1 MSTSCSNTFPSMVT
15 EPNCVS
21 SILGSMLP
29 SPPSPPRGGMY
40 LHSACD
46 AQRGARAAELCGH
59 PGRGPRPAPDGAV
72 PTYTLQASGRT
83 APTGRSGGRGDADG
97 DQDYWC
103 SGVKILLLLQHP
115 HPAGAAGATPPA
127 HYWSAVGAAAVV
139 KFALANPVAPR
150 LLGGEILAEELGPRL
165 RSATRPRPGRR
176 GARRSSQLD
185 QVGARCR
192 RTMLAFCSVVSVL
205 VRLREIDQRWR
216 ISRPVRPAAAGAQHA
231 NSRSWRRATD
241 PGVLSDA

>member
-59 PGRGPRPAPDGAV
+59 PGRGPRAAPDGAV

-115 HPAGAAGATPPA
+115 HPAAQ
-127 HYWSAVGAAAVV
+127 
-139 KFALANPVAPR
+139 LAQ
-150 LLGGEILAEELGPRL
+150 LLLLTTGQPSVRRPSSSSPWRTQL
-165 RSATRPRPGRR
+165 RH
-176 GARRSSQLD
+176 
-185 QVGARCR
+185 V
-192 RTMLAFCSVVSVL
+192 CSVVKSWPKSWG
-205 VRLREIDQRWR
+205 RGCARRRDHDQGDAEPGAVASSTRWGR
-216 ISRPVRPAAAGAQHA
+216 DVGGPC
-231 NSRSWRRATD
+231 SRSAPSCPCW
-241 PGVLSDA
+241 